1 MRNIILQ
8 HYTGNL
14 GELEKLSI
22 ANMSKYAERIGAQY
36 KFIQGDVFRKNMSP
50 PCQKMYMLDP
60 IWDEYDYVAMADIDM
75 FAVNNLEENLF
86 TDISGVG
93 LFYET
98 TARVFENC
106 QRMHPNLCDKNYA
119 YWGGCLWRLSK
130 DLRKT
135 LRQYIKEEEIW
146 RFNKN
151 FEDEG
156 IMHRLAVHAKIKP
169 DPFPQRWSYCSYLP
183 NPEKAAIIHVRT
195 KITPTGPKRT
205 KLENYTALKQKGI
218 IE

>member
-1 MRNIILQ
+1 MKNIILQ
-8 HYTGNL
+8 HYTGTP
-14 GELEKLSI
+14 GELEKLSMN
-22 ANMSKYAERIGAQY
+22 NMSSYAKRIGAEYQ
-36 KFIQGDVFRKNMSP
+36 FVQGDVFRKGMSP
-50 PCQKMYMLDP
+50 PCQKMHMLDP
-60 IWDEYDYVAMADIDM
+60 VWDEYDYVVMADIDM
-75 FAVNNLEENLF
+75 FAVKDLKENVF
-86 TDISGVG
+86 TDITGVG

-106 QRMHPNLCDKNYA
+106 QRMHPNLCDKKYA
-119 YWGGCLWRLSK
+119 YWGGCLWRLSR

-135 LRQYIKEEEIW
+135 LREHIREQEIL

-156 IMHRLAVHAKIKP
+156 IMHRLAVLAKIPP

-183 NPEKAAIIHVRT
+183 NPQDAAIIHIRT
-195 KITPTGPKRT
+195 KITPTGPKRS
-205 KLENYTALKQKGI
+205 KLENYNSLKDKGI